1 MIRDYNVSKVCFC
14 ILPKKISDD
23 QKIKILD
30 SFMNG
35 LDLKELSE
43 LYGFSISTI
52 TRQLKIK
59 LGNEKFKNIR
69 ESNKS
74 RLPVSN
80 TSNTYSKNKK
90 EYLSEII
97 NFSENDNNLVK
108 NDKFESNDFFEIVP
122 LNNEIDL
129 ENQKELSSVPLEE
142 VDFPKIIY
150 MIVDNKIELIIKLL
164 RDLPEWEFLP
174 DADLNRKT
182 IQIYYDLKKAK
193 SNTSKDQRVIKVPNT
208 NVFKIVSPLL
218 LSRGISR
225 IVTEDKLIS
234 I

>member
-1 MIRDYNVSKVCFC
+1 MLESLFF

-59 LGNEKFKNIR
+59 LGNENFKNIR
-69 ESNKS
+69 ESNKTGLS
-74 RLPVSN
+74 VSK
-80 TSNTYSKNKK
+80 TSNTYSKKKK
-90 EYLSEII
+90 EYLSKII
-97 NFSENDNNLVK
+97 NFSENNNNLVK

-129 ENQKELSSVPLEE
+129 ENQKELSSIPLEE
-142 VDFPKIIY
+142 VDFPKMIY
-150 MIVDNKIELIIKLL
+150 MIVDNKIELII
-164 RDLPEWEFLP
+164 
-174 DADLNRKT
+174 
-182 IQIYYDLKKAK
+182 
-193 SNTSKDQRVIKVPNT
+193 
-208 NVFKIVSPLL
+208 
-218 LSRGISR
+218 
-225 IVTEDKLIS
+225 
-234 I
+234 

>member
-1 MIRDYNVSKVCFC
+1 M
-14 ILPKKISDD
+14 PKKISDD

-74 RLPVSN
+74 RLSVSK
-80 TSNTYSKNKK
+80 TSNRYSKNKK

>member
-1 MIRDYNVSKVCFC
+1 MLVSLFF

-69 ESNKS
+69 KSNKTDLS
-74 RLPVSN
+74 VSK
-80 TSNTYSKNKK
+80 TSNIYSKNKK

-129 ENQKELSSVPLEE
+129 ENQKELSSIPLEE
-142 VDFPKIIY
+142 VDFPKMIY

-182 IQIYYDLKKAK
+182 IQIYFDLKNAK
-193 SNTSKDQRVIKVPNT
+193 LNTSKDQRVIKVPNT

>member
-1 MIRDYNVSKVCFC
+1 MLESLFF

-52 TRQLKIK
+52 TRLLKIK

-69 ESNKS
+69 ESNKTGLS
-74 RLPVSN
+74 VSK

-129 ENQKELSSVPLEE
+129 ENQKELSSIPLEE
-142 VDFPKIIY
+142 VDFPKMIY

-182 IQIYYDLKKAK
+182 IQIYFDLKNAK
-193 SNTSKDQRVIKVPNT
+193 LNTSKDQRVIKVPNT